1 MLAVVV
7 ETKQL
12 AETVVASIVGGV
24 GVTVAFSIAIW
35 GVARFADLSRSER
48 PLAAG
53 AAAAVTVLALMATAA
68 SVVLGIVVMTQQ
80 VDPPGRRRP

>member
-1 MLAVVV
+1 MPAVIV

-12 AETVVASIVGGV
+12 VETVVASIVGGV

-53 AAAAVTVLALMATAA
+53 GAAAVALLALAVTAG
-68 SVVLGIVVMTQQ
+68 SVVLGIIVMT
-80 VDPPGRRRP
+80 RK

>member
-12 AETVVASIVGGV
+12 AETVIASIVGGV

-68 SVVLGIVVMTQQ
+68 SVVLGIIVMT
-80 VDPPGRRRP
+80 RK

>member
-1 MLAVVV
+1 MLAVIV

-12 AETVVASIVGGV
+12 VETVVASIVGGV

-35 GVARFADLSRSER
+35 GIARFADLSRSER

-53 AAAAVTVLALMATAA
+53 WAAAVTLLALAGTAA
-68 SVVLGIVVMTQQ
+68 SVVLGIIVMTSK
-80 VDPPGRRRP
+80 